1 MNISERIAT
10 GLRTA
15 HLSARQFATVVGCHF
30 TTISRI
36 IREDDPSLQAAL
48 QGVLERRLDRLEELI
63 ETGHLPFDHGIPRKD
78 KKGLLLSLFADKN

>member
-36 IREDDPSLQAAL
+36 IRDDDPSLQATL
-48 QGVLERRLDRLEELI
+48 QGVLEKKLTRLEELVDS
-63 ETGHLPFDHGIPRKD
+63 GHLPFDAGIPRKE